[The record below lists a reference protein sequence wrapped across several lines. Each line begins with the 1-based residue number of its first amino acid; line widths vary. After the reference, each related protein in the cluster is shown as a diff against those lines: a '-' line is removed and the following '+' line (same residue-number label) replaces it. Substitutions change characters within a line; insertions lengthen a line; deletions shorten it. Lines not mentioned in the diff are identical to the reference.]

1 MRVPKPLTSEQ
12 SRLLEQ
18 AEALMRSRI
27 RADGAQLSDPS
38 AAGSMFRYRLANHE
52 REVFSVAFLTTRHR
66 VICVEDLFCGTL
78 DGAVIYQNLCSGCHT
93 SGAGGAPTLDHAHWD
108 ARLAQGKD
116 TLYKHSIDGFT
127 GSAGVM
133 PAKGGN
139 PALSVEQMHAAVDW
153 MVDNLK

>member
-27 RADGAQLSDPS
+27 RANGTQLSDPS
-38 AAGSMFRYRLANHE
+38 AAGSMFRYRLANHA

-78 DGAVIYQNLCSGCHT
+78 DGAEVHSREVAKRALEFNAAAIICAHNHPSNNGEPSAADRAVTARLKQAL
-93 SGAGGAPTLDHAHWD
+93 ALVDIRLLDHFVVTAD
-108 ARLAQGKD
+108 GYTSMAARGW
-116 TLYKHSIDGFT
+116 
-127 GSAGVM
+127 V
-133 PAKGGN
+133 
-139 PALSVEQMHAAVDW
+139 
-153 MVDNLK
+153 